1 VRPFVTK
8 SCTLGVVLSVALAPA
23 AAAQFGRVFK
33 QVIGDKVADKAK
45 EKADSAL
52 AQRMGKPDSVAAK
65 TANRPDSSIRAQRVE
80 TSSAGTVAGPGA
92 GGGMFLGFDFVPGTT
107 PLFTDDFK
115 TDKIGNF
122 PSRLEFKEGNMEVA
136 QWNGGRFLRLSS
148 ATGNFV
154 VPLPQKLPAYFTL
167 EFAFMPTPGHGQEI
181 RFTSDKP
188 ASMPPFGVVT
198 VECYEPVICDG
209 GIRTASAWTKA
220 VAPDAHT
227 HELVQVRVLSEGA
240 YAKVYLNGTRVA
252 NVPNAN
258 LGRSK
263 MIVFDLAG
271 DAKNATLVGPIT
283 VATGGNPLYET
294 IAAKGRASTQGI
306 YFDVGS
312 DQLQPA
318 SGPTLKE
325 IAAMLAEHPA
335 LKLTIEGHTDNQGDL
350 GENQALSERRAAA
363 VKDALVKSF
372 GADAS
377 RLSTKGMGASKP
389 VASNATPEGRARN
402 RRTELIGS

>member
-1 VRPFVTK
+1 MHPIVTK
-8 SCTLGVVLSVALAPA
+8 VWTLGVVLSVAIAPVA
-23 AAAQFGRVFK
+23 EAQFGKIFK

-52 AQRMGKPDSVAAK
+52 AQRMGKSDTVAAK
-65 TANRPDSSIRAQRVE
+65 TANRPDSSVRVQRIE
-80 TSSAGTVAGPGA
+80 SSSAGTVASAPS

-107 PLFTDDFK
+107 PLFTDDYK

-122 PSRLEFKEGNMEVA
+122 PSRLVFKEGNMEVA
-136 QWNGGRFLRLSS
+136 QWNAGRYLRLSS

-154 VPLPQKLPAYFTL
+154 VSLPQKLPEYFTL

-188 ASMPPFGVVT
+188 SSTPPFGVVT
-198 VECYEPVICDG
+198 VECYEPATCDG
-209 GIRTASAWTKA
+209 GVRTASAWTKA

-227 HELVQVRVLSEGA
+227 HELMQVRVLSDHE

-271 DAKNATLVGPIT
+271 DSKNATLVGPIT

-325 IAAMLAEHPA
+325 IAAMLSEHPG

-350 GENQALSERRAAA
+350 GENQLLSERRAAA
-363 VKDALVKSF
+363 VKEALVKSF
-372 GADAS
+372 GVDGS